1 MDEEFQ
7 SMAGSPQ
14 ATTFQEGDHGGG
26 AWSVTRISEV
36 LHRRLVAPVLEHVS
50 GGANQS
56 GPSSSSARRTSTPT
70 AAPDS
75 LMSQETRRAMAT
87 WTARPT
93 ALTTPVT
100 QAPQR
105 DDVSDRSIQQEV
117 VMEEVRRQVQLAM
130 QGRDVELQELRS
142 RNQELQK
149 ALDTSAQLLN
159 DMMQPGGGGLERAP
173 REDWQGPRD
182 IESRGVPA
190 GGGPSFNEPAGA
202 PPGLVGPSWLP
213 EGNLRGLGR
222 QEPSLD
228 DLLRRA
234 SGHEARAGSNPG
246 QGGGGAR
253 PVFQSGLLGE
263 GPMQRA
269 NEGRE
274 EADLS
279 PLDVLVQGM
288 KQLQQV
294 YLDKKSPDAEALK
307 GSVELPELPD
317 LLGDTGVEFSDWL
330 YVAEQI
336 IGSLSDSANSW
347 FAATLAVAKDA
358 YKKHQ
363 QATPLERLAISPVI
377 PVELAAARW
386 KIDAVTHRVGTVAGI
401 LFRPHVLY
409 APGGVAERAHILKQ
423 LEGAAVGDNITE
435 VIATLRR
442 WRRNLTRAI
451 EMGVSPPDAS
461 VLLKGIEVIIGGV
474 LKRYPDTSFRLAL
487 ARNDLQLQSRPTQDT
502 VLRYFDHALAELQQ
516 AAPAR
521 SKAQAASDDPPR
533 LRAADV
539 QPGTGGTSQRT
550 PPGSP
555 SKTGAKQGSCKFFQ
569 SEQGCRRG
577 NACKYTHEF
586 ASKDE
591 KKNRCWFCG
600 SKQHRQSDCPIKD
613 PAKAKTGTAPAN
625 AVSAMAGT
633 NPATAAPEPKAR
645 MAPLTTTAASTLSSS
660 TTSEGTV
667 VAAEPVQAFT
677 PEVLQSPEL
686 QNFVKEVNTMLQRMS
701 ALRAMRVKEPVAPD
715 VARMEARLQA
725 FELQDVTLAN
735 GNQVTLQQNRAGLRV
750 LHPEHGEITT
760 HVSGACPF
768 IGEARALELIG
779 EIEARKLEQLKV
791 RTLEAQL
798 KMRGIEATV
807 GFDMQLQEYRRTGSR
822 VEGLKALMCED
833 SVFGDLTEAERCS
846 LIQDVDLSDKAGH
859 KYLKALPLKRAKR
872 KRLMNSRWFVHLFAG
887 NGENSEFKML
897 EEDGVTLLEI
907 DVGVSKSFNLREP
920 APIYR
925 ALLWAAM
932 RGQIH
937 GVLGGPPRGEGA
949 GDLVLK
955 QMFVWMIA
963 RLSAE
968 TYEVAAPGFAMTLPT
983 KSAFWH
989 SHSWKSFR
997 AAYNV
1002 TLAKG
1007 QPEVMLATTV
1017 DVPNPDDPWEQRVG
1031 DGSWTWTPEFKV
1043 SLVQGFQ
1050 RWRMAIHLRRMTGP
1064 LNEMTKEELAKW
1076 IQHVRDGHLP
1086 YHRRCQ
1092 TCVAAKAKGHAHR
1105 KIEAPSCYTM
1115 SLDVCGR
1122 FRVRGHTPEAMDQKY
1137 MLVASYVMPLLKG
1150 RKCGPEDEI
1159 INEPEGGVGDIPEG
1173 EEQDRD
1179 FVGIDDLFAE
1189 EEGPVE
1195 PPIGDVE
1202 PAVWDQA
1209 NQDYNE
1215 LVEEVGDRLNY
1226 QVLRFAVPMRSRR
1239 AAEVNLKVRQ
1249 LYLQICAE
1257 GLPVLRCHSD
1267 RARELCN
1274 SRVRSWL
1281 TERGVLVTTGEAQSP
1296 QQNGRAESTVQFVK
1310 SEAKCLLTAAKLGK
1324 ENWPVAMRYAVHR
1337 QRLKALGKSEDLPQ
1351 FGCPVFV
1358 RTKIY
1363 GRAERYD
1370 MENKWRQGRYVGPSD
1385 DVAHGHVVKFEDN
1398 TFVTSQQMKAH
1409 LVDADALVDM
1419 VPREVELPLPVR
1431 RMRRKA
1437 RLASVA
1443 ADHPLSVEE
1452 ERAEFF
1458 DVAAGAMTSRR
1469 FYNFLIS

>member
-1 MDEEFQ
+1 M
-7 SMAGSPQ
+7 
-14 ATTFQEGDHGGG
+14 
-26 AWSVTRISEV
+26 
-36 LHRRLVAPVLEHVS
+36 
-50 GGANQS
+50 
-56 GPSSSSARRTSTPT
+56 
-70 AAPDS
+70 
-75 LMSQETRRAMAT
+75 
-87 WTARPT
+87 
-93 ALTTPVT
+93 
-100 QAPQR
+100 
-105 DDVSDRSIQQEV
+105 
-117 VMEEVRRQVQLAM
+117 
-130 QGRDVELQELRS
+130 
-142 RNQELQK
+142 
-149 ALDTSAQLLN
+149 
-159 DMMQPGGGGLERAP
+159 
-173 REDWQGPRD
+173 
-182 IESRGVPA
+182 
-190 GGGPSFNEPAGA
+190 
-202 PPGLVGPSWLP
+202 
-213 EGNLRGLGR
+213 
-222 QEPSLD
+222 
-228 DLLRRA
+228 
-234 SGHEARAGSNPG
+234 
-246 QGGGGAR
+246 
-253 PVFQSGLLGE
+253 
-263 GPMQRA
+263 
-269 NEGRE
+269 
-274 EADLS
+274 
-279 PLDVLVQGM
+279 
-288 KQLQQV
+288 
-294 YLDKKSPDAEALK
+294 
-307 GSVELPELPD
+307 
-317 LLGDTGVEFSDWL
+317 
-330 YVAEQI
+330 
-336 IGSLSDSANSW
+336 
-347 FAATLAVAKDA
+347 
-358 YKKHQ
+358 
-363 QATPLERLAISPVI
+363 
-377 PVELAAARW
+377 
-386 KIDAVTHRVGTVAGI
+386 THRVGTVAGI

-725 FELQDVTLAN
+725 FELQDEPMALLDSGATHAFKNAAPAFEDKTTPVQVTLAN
-735 GNQVTLQQNRAGLRV
+735 GNQVTLQQNRAGTLMPAKGLSSSSTATATTTTIVPLGSLVQELGCSISWDRRGLRV

-1173 EEQDRD
+1173 PVVNDPDEVLPEGPVVNDPHEVLPEGPVVNDPDEVLPEGPVVNDPHEVLPEGPVVNDPDEVLPEGPDTVGLEGPLVGGEEQDRD